1 MLNRSTLLSVF
12 LFIAGTLPLLSQPVI
27 DLINPRHQF
36 GEVQEASGILRHN
49 FSFTNT
55 GSDTLKI
62 LKLKV
67 SHPDVTAT
75 YQPERVLPGQQGKVE
90 VTLDPANLSGK
101 IERYISIRT
110 NDVAFPVRQMS
121 LSATIIP
128 SVKTTEETYLHR
140 SGNLKFKSKHIAF
153 DNFLNTEIRT
163 DTFRIY
169 NAWYKPMQIS
179 LATPP
184 AYTRWQVIPPVLEAG
199 KEGIIVLTYDAGK
212 SENWG
217 LSMNTF
223 VLETNDSIESRKM
236 ITVGVNILE
245 DFSYYKTTKGLE
257 KPVISIPETTFHHG
271 NASPGVQLKHAFTV
285 QNTGKGILKIR
296 KVKASCGCTIPQLEK
311 EELKPGESTKLWV
324 EFNTFGYS
332 GKQIKTVTVISN
344 DPDTPNLMLS
354 VGVDLP

>member
-1 MLNRSTLLSVF
+1 MNIRFSLLCVLLYF
-12 LFIAGTLPLLSQPVI
+12 TGTLSLLAQPVI
-27 DLINPRHQF
+27 NLINPRHQF
-36 GEVQEASGILRHN
+36 GEVLEAKGELRHQ

-62 LKLKV
+62 LRLKV

-75 YQPERVLPGQQGKVE
+75 YEPEFVLPGKEGKVE
-90 VTLDPANLSGK
+90 VRINPANLSGK

-121 LSATIIP
+121 MGATIIP
-128 SVKTTEETYLHR
+128 SVKTTAETYLFY

-153 DNFLNTEIRT
+153 DNFLNTEVRT

-169 NAWYKPMQIS
+169 NDWKKPMQIRVAS
-179 LATPP
+179 PP
-184 AYTRWQVIPPVLEAG
+184 DFTRWQVIPETLEAG

-212 SENWG
+212 SDNWG

-257 KPVISIPETTFHHG
+257 KPVIDIPETTFHHG
-271 NASPGVQLKHAFTV
+271 NASPGAMLSHAFTIR
-285 QNTGKGILKIR
+285 NTGKGILKIR

-311 EELKPGESTKLWV
+311 DELKPGESTKLIV

-332 GKQIKTVTVISN
+332 GKQMKTVTVISN
-344 DPDTPNLMLS
+344 DPDAPNIMLS
-354 VGVDLP
+354 VGADLP